1 MTLTRYQIR
10 NEYGLADKEIYSD
23 KEDAEVLLEGS
34 SMAGLVGLLRQLGD
48 LAEFAGEVFNN
59 LHEEL
64 MTTAARGQGL
74 AVRLQQLEAEVPNSV
89 EIPILSQTDHSTF
102 FYDPGKHRIDRSCN
116 ISGLE
121 WHSTLKTEEHLISPH
136 KLPHCIIDSY
146 EECRGPPQ
154 LYLLDKFDVD
164 GSGSCLKRY
173 SDSSL
178 LKTLAASQLSKDERP
193 SKPKK
198 KASHISNG
206 ERTLGDSQTSHAKLN
221 QLFLMDH
228 AEDPEITV
236 KLKRRHLNVPPP
248 INSSYGT
255 GYMEKFVKNSL
266 PYCERVHET
275 LDQSSSAMETDE
287 VTTCNVRVDLSTPS
301 LVYPSNGE
309 TRKEREMEAIADDER
324 EGGGA
329 IVCVERSSSVN
340 NDTYAPP
347 ASTDTEADKDDVTQ
361 TGVLASNVLHHS
373 TEEGVSEGGTKD
385 VQTNDV
391 EDDHSQHI
399 FSVETGSEISL
410 TGLVEDQF
418 SSITN
423 QETEKE
429 PDCHQIQ
436 NQHISTFDNFEDLSL
451 DVDAVRDSAV
461 PREDEIISQDG
472 YSVNTEDAG
481 HVSTLEISS
490 EVETMMLDTPKDVH
504 TGNITPSASSCQE
517 DTLADSDVA
526 EISSDSGKE
535 DPQPMS
541 IIADGSSELEV
552 QILDTQSGGTVFAGD
567 NQARLNDK
575 VSETVPEVDLETI
588 GDAHECLPGTQEC
601 FSPEYHIQTH
611 SQGGQ
616 ESQSETDSENTTA
629 EAAAESLPPQDVPL
643 GVQCSTSE
651 ETLTCNENEAEVEA
665 LNAPHQGD
673 ITSLNGNYIPESV
686 LSMDPTDQ
694 ENCLDVPMAPF
705 STSLHVTPQEDL
717 EITPPL
723 PPLPPT
729 QWWMGKLVDS
739 VKQTE
744 TQFSPV
750 PYNGNNS
757 FYIHRDENTHNG
769 LVQGTE
775 AQDQSEAS
783 VTADES
789 HNTDVDP
796 VEAVLISAKT
806 TLNEQSK
813 ATEEEQYHSESVA
826 WESLLTPEA
835 TPEAESIQG
844 LEALEWFSQNLKEH
858 TNPNLTKLE
867 EKPQLDHPLEPPGGT
882 EGDNKSYEKNEKV
895 EKLPRD
901 KESLVLG
908 IDRSMLRKVSERNR
922 TQLGARVD
930 ENDSLL
936 EIIRSKSFN
945 LRPADASVRH
955 NFQVAAPITNLKV
968 AAILEKANSLR
979 HAMAGSDDDHDSD
992 SWKLKS
998 NSTHLKMEARKQ
1010 DNEHIFR
1017 SLYPSVPIP
1026 DKLTLP
1032 EFVLQGVE
1040 EFTENVAFVEA
1051 VTGKSVTY
1059 GDVVR
1064 DTKRLAKALT
1074 SLGLRKG
1081 QVMVVV
1087 LPNVAEYGIIAL
1099 GIMSAGGVFSG
1110 ANPTALVSEI
1120 KKQVEASGASGIIT
1134 DSTNFE
1140 KVKALGLPVI
1150 VLGEEK
1156 IEGAVNWK
1164 DLLEAGDR
1172 SGDNNREKIL
1182 QTDLCALPFSSGT
1195 TGLQKGVMLTHRN
1208 LIANLCSTLFS
1219 VRSEMI
1225 GQIVTLGLIPFFHI
1239 YGIVGICC
1247 ATMKNKGK
1255 VVAMSR
1261 YDLRL
1266 FLNALITHEVL
1277 FAPIVPPI
1285 ILNLVKNPIVDEFDL
1300 SKLKLR
1306 SVMTAAAPLAPELLT
1321 AFEAKFPNVQAYGLT
1336 EHSCITLTHGDP
1348 DKGQGIA
1355 KRNSVGFILPN
1366 LEVKFID
1373 PDTGRSLPKNTSGEL
1388 CVRSQC
1394 VMQGYFENKEETEKT
1409 IDEEGWLH
1417 TGDVGYIDDDG
1428 DIFIVDRIKE
1438 LIKYKGFQ
1446 VAPAEL
1452 EAILLTHPSVE
1463 DVAVV
1468 PLPDE
1473 EAGEIPVACVVMN
1486 PKAKEKEEDILSFV
1500 AANVAHYKKIRAV
1513 HFVDSIP
1520 KSLSGKIMRRLLRD
1534 NILSI
1539 KKTLF

>member
-10 NEYGLADKEIYSD
+10 NEYGLADKELYSD

-74 AVRLQQLEAEVPNSV
+74 AVRLQQLEAE
-89 EIPILSQTDHSTF
+89 
-102 FYDPGKHRIDRSCN
+102 
-116 ISGLE
+116 
-121 WHSTLKTEEHLISPH
+121 
-136 KLPHCIIDSY
+136 LPHCIIDSY

-164 GSGSCLKRY
+164 GSGSCLRRY

-255 GYMEKFVKNSL
+255 DYMEKFLKNSL

-347 ASTDTEADKDDVTQ
+347 ASTETEADKDDVTQ

-373 TEEGVSEGGTKD
+373 TEEGASEGGIKD

-391 EDDHSQHI
+391 DDHSQHI

-436 NQHISTFDNFEDLSL
+436 NQHISTFENFEDLSL
-451 DVDAVRDSAV
+451 DVDAVHDSAV

-481 HVSTLEISS
+481 HVSTFEISS
-490 EVETMMLDTPKDVH
+490 KVETMMLDTPKDVH

-517 DTLADSDVA
+517 DTLADSDLA

-552 QILDTQSGGTVFAGD
+552 QILDTQSDGTVFAGD
-567 NQARLNDK
+567 TQARLNDE

-588 GDAHECLPGTQEC
+588 SDPHECLPGTQEC

-665 LNAPHQGD
+665 LNAPYQGD

-775 AQDQSEAS
+775 ARDQSEAS

-806 TLNEQSK
+806 TLNEPSK
-813 ATEEEQYHSESVA
+813 ATEEEQYPSESVA

-867 EKPQLDHPLEPPGGT
+867 EEPQLDHPLEPPGET

-922 TQLGARVD
+922 TQLGARMD

-955 NFQVAAPITNLKV
+955 NFHVAAPITNLKV

-992 SWKLKS
+992 SW
-998 NSTHLKMEARKQ
+998 
-1010 DNEHIFR
+1010 
-1017 SLYPSVPIP
+1017 
-1026 DKLTLP
+1026 
-1032 EFVLQGVE
+1032 
-1040 EFTENVAFVEA
+1040 
-1051 VTGKSVTY
+1051 
-1059 GDVVR
+1059 
-1064 DTKRLAKALT
+1064 
-1074 SLGLRKG
+1074 
-1081 QVMVVV
+1081 
-1087 LPNVAEYGIIAL
+1087 
-1099 GIMSAGGVFSG
+1099 
-1110 ANPTALVSEI
+1110 SE
-1120 KKQVEASGASGIIT
+1120 
-1134 DSTNFE
+1134 
-1140 KVKALGLPVI
+1140 
-1150 VLGEEK
+1150 
-1156 IEGAVNWK
+1156 
-1164 DLLEAGDR
+1164 
-1172 SGDNNREKIL
+1172 
-1182 QTDLCALPFSSGT
+1182 
-1195 TGLQKGVMLTHRN
+1195 
-1208 LIANLCSTLFS
+1208 
-1219 VRSEMI
+1219 
-1225 GQIVTLGLIPFFHI
+1225 
-1239 YGIVGICC
+1239 
-1247 ATMKNKGK
+1247 
-1255 VVAMSR
+1255 
-1261 YDLRL
+1261 
-1266 FLNALITHEVL
+1266 
-1277 FAPIVPPI
+1277 
-1285 ILNLVKNPIVDEFDL
+1285 
-1300 SKLKLR
+1300 
-1306 SVMTAAAPLAPELLT
+1306 
-1321 AFEAKFPNVQAYGLT
+1321 
-1336 EHSCITLTHGDP
+1336 
-1348 DKGQGIA
+1348 
-1355 KRNSVGFILPN
+1355 
-1366 LEVKFID
+1366 
-1373 PDTGRSLPKNTSGEL
+1373 
-1388 CVRSQC
+1388 
-1394 VMQGYFENKEETEKT
+1394 
-1409 IDEEGWLH
+1409 
-1417 TGDVGYIDDDG
+1417 
-1428 DIFIVDRIKE
+1428 
-1438 LIKYKGFQ
+1438 
-1446 VAPAEL
+1446 
-1452 EAILLTHPSVE
+1452 
-1463 DVAVV
+1463 
-1468 PLPDE
+1468 
-1473 EAGEIPVACVVMN
+1473 
-1486 PKAKEKEEDILSFV
+1486 
-1500 AANVAHYKKIRAV
+1500 
-1513 HFVDSIP
+1513 
-1520 KSLSGKIMRRLLRD
+1520 
-1534 NILSI
+1534 
-1539 KKTLF
+1539 

>member
-10 NEYGLADKEIYSD
+10 NEYGLADKELYSD

-48 LAEFAGEVFNN
+48 LAE
-59 LHEEL
+59 
-64 MTTAARGQGL
+64 
-74 AVRLQQLEAEVPNSV
+74 
-89 EIPILSQTDHSTF
+89 
-102 FYDPGKHRIDRSCN
+102 HRIDRSCN

-154 LYLLDKFDVD
+154 LYLLDKYNFQFDVD
-164 GSGSCLKRY
+164 GSGSCLRRY

-193 SKPKK
+193 SKTKK

-255 GYMEKFVKNSL
+255 DYMEKFLKNSL

-347 ASTDTEADKDDVTQ
+347 ASTETEADKDDVTQ

-373 TEEGVSEGGTKD
+373 TEEGASEGGIKD

-391 EDDHSQHI
+391 DDHSQHI

-451 DVDAVRDSAV
+451 DVDAVHDSAV

-481 HVSTLEISS
+481 HVSTFEISS
-490 EVETMMLDTPKDVH
+490 KVETMMLDTPKDVH

-517 DTLADSDVA
+517 DTLADSDLA

-552 QILDTQSGGTVFAGD
+552 QILDTQSDGTVFAGD
-567 NQARLNDK
+567 TQARLNDE

-588 GDAHECLPGTQEC
+588 SDPHKCLPGTQEC

-665 LNAPHQGD
+665 LNAPYQGD

-775 AQDQSEAS
+775 ARDQSEAS

-806 TLNEQSK
+806 TLNEPSK
-813 ATEEEQYHSESVA
+813 ATEEEQYPSESVA

-867 EKPQLDHPLEPPGGT
+867 EEPQLDHPLEPPGET

-922 TQLGARVD
+922 TQLGARMD

-955 NFQVAAPITNLKV
+955 NFHVAAPITNLKV

-992 SWKLKS
+992 SW
-998 NSTHLKMEARKQ
+998 
-1010 DNEHIFR
+1010 
-1017 SLYPSVPIP
+1017 
-1026 DKLTLP
+1026 
-1032 EFVLQGVE
+1032 
-1040 EFTENVAFVEA
+1040 
-1051 VTGKSVTY
+1051 
-1059 GDVVR
+1059 
-1064 DTKRLAKALT
+1064 
-1074 SLGLRKG
+1074 
-1081 QVMVVV
+1081 
-1087 LPNVAEYGIIAL
+1087 
-1099 GIMSAGGVFSG
+1099 
-1110 ANPTALVSEI
+1110 SE
-1120 KKQVEASGASGIIT
+1120 
-1134 DSTNFE
+1134 
-1140 KVKALGLPVI
+1140 
-1150 VLGEEK
+1150 
-1156 IEGAVNWK
+1156 
-1164 DLLEAGDR
+1164 
-1172 SGDNNREKIL
+1172 
-1182 QTDLCALPFSSGT
+1182 
-1195 TGLQKGVMLTHRN
+1195 
-1208 LIANLCSTLFS
+1208 
-1219 VRSEMI
+1219 
-1225 GQIVTLGLIPFFHI
+1225 
-1239 YGIVGICC
+1239 
-1247 ATMKNKGK
+1247 
-1255 VVAMSR
+1255 
-1261 YDLRL
+1261 
-1266 FLNALITHEVL
+1266 
-1277 FAPIVPPI
+1277 
-1285 ILNLVKNPIVDEFDL
+1285 
-1300 SKLKLR
+1300 
-1306 SVMTAAAPLAPELLT
+1306 
-1321 AFEAKFPNVQAYGLT
+1321 
-1336 EHSCITLTHGDP
+1336 
-1348 DKGQGIA
+1348 
-1355 KRNSVGFILPN
+1355 
-1366 LEVKFID
+1366 
-1373 PDTGRSLPKNTSGEL
+1373 
-1388 CVRSQC
+1388 
-1394 VMQGYFENKEETEKT
+1394 
-1409 IDEEGWLH
+1409 
-1417 TGDVGYIDDDG
+1417 
-1428 DIFIVDRIKE
+1428 
-1438 LIKYKGFQ
+1438 
-1446 VAPAEL
+1446 
-1452 EAILLTHPSVE
+1452 
-1463 DVAVV
+1463 
-1468 PLPDE
+1468 
-1473 EAGEIPVACVVMN
+1473 
-1486 PKAKEKEEDILSFV
+1486 
-1500 AANVAHYKKIRAV
+1500 
-1513 HFVDSIP
+1513 
-1520 KSLSGKIMRRLLRD
+1520 
-1534 NILSI
+1534 
-1539 KKTLF
+1539 